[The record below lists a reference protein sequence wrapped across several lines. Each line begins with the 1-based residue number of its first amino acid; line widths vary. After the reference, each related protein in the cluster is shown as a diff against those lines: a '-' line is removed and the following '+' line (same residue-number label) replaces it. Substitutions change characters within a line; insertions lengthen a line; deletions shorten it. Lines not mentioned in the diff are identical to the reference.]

1 MVHIIGDIGGTN
13 ARFAIVESGDKKN
26 GGVIAY
32 EVVLKCADYD
42 DLLQAARSY
51 LRTLPRDL
59 ALKNAAFALAGP
71 ITGVDEFTLTNHPW
85 KFSISRTQQELG
97 VDSLHMINDFHAVAL
112 SIPHIEAQHI
122 VKIGGG
128 QAKEN
133 GNIGVIGPGT
143 GLGVA
148 SLVFDPKT
156 QHYVAVACEGGH
168 VTMPAK
174 TKREFDI
181 FQWLVSHK
189 YSHVS
194 AERVCSGK
202 GMANIYRALRALDM
216 RSDLPPRLEPEE
228 ITQRALS
235 GECALC
241 AEILDLML
249 GFLGRVAGNL
259 ALTVNTVGGIYL
271 AGGILPKIGMDVLE
285 KSRFREEFAAKGRF
299 KAQIADIATFVVTDP
314 FMALKGLKAE
324 VEAA

>member
-1 MVHIIGDIGGTN
+1 MVHMIGDIGGTN
-13 ARFAIVESGDKKN
+13 ARFAIVEN
-26 GGVIAY
+26 GAILY
-32 EVVLKCADYD
+32 ENVLKVTDHD
-42 DLLQAARSY
+42 NLLQAARSY
-51 LRTLPRDL
+51 LRGLPKPFKV
-59 ALKNAAFALAGP
+59 AHAAFALAGP
-71 ITGVDEFTLTNHPW
+71 ITGADEFTLTNHPW
-85 KFSISRTQQELG
+85 RFSISETKAGLG
-97 VDSLHMINDFHAVAL
+97 VERLEMLNDFHAVAL
-112 SIPHIEAQHI
+112 SIPHTKAADM
-122 VKIGGG
+122 VKIGDGVCAP
-128 QAKEN
+128 Q

-148 SLVFDPKT
+148 SLVYDHKT

-174 TKREFDI
+174 TQREFDI

-202 GMANIYRALRALDM
+202 GMGNLYRAMRAVDG

-228 ITQRALS
+228 ITARALS

-241 AEILDLML
+241 VELLDLML

-259 ALTVNTVGGIYL
+259 ALTVNTTGGIYL
-271 AGGILPKIGMDVLE
+271 AGGILPKIGLDVVE
-285 KSRFREEFAAKGRF
+285 KSRFREEFSAKGRF
-299 KAQIADIATFVVTDP
+299 KDFVAGIATIVVTDP

-324 VEAA
+324 VEVD